1 MLLHALHFA
10 LYTCTHCADAQTE
23 CYEISGQKPSN
34 AFNAID
40 IDFSFPF
47 LVVFRDLDLSFLAEK
62 RNPKSAERVFESL
75 QENEYVS
82 GTPYR

>member
-1 MLLHALHFA
+1 MNAAACFA
-10 LYTCTHCADAQTE
+10 LYTLRRLNVMKFLDKNRPMH
-23 CYEISGQKPSN
+23 
-34 AFNAID
+34 AID

-62 RNPKSAERVFESL
+62 RNRRREFESL